1 MGTRLHSSSGDNG
14 WIAALIASAK
24 QSARQGRHLESER
37 LLRQAETEAPRH
49 PLVLNENARRLLQSG
64 DVPAAVTIF
73 EHLVEVETGNPEI
86 WFNYA
91 AALRKLDRI
100 EDAAAAIDKMLEID
114 PRNVVALLEK
124 GSLAEAL
131 DQPRSAAM
139 SYRAALQLIP
149 PGSTVPKEFESALH
163 RAKQAIDTNNRALEA
178 YVEDG
183 LAEIKSRF
191 SEDSFRRFD
200 QCVDILLQKRSVYRQ
215 QPTFMYFPELPTIEF
230 YDRDLFPWLDDLEAA
245 VADIRAEL
253 LEVMSDAEESL
264 VPYVALPKGSPVDL
278 WRELNHSRK
287 WSCYCFWLEGRAYP
301 EHLTRCPRTAKALKS
316 WPKWDVPGSGPTAMF
331 SILEPHT
338 RIPPHTGPVNTR
350 LVTHLPLIVP
360 PGCGFRVGGQQREW
374 IEGQAFVFDD
384 SINHEAW
391 NDSDVARAILI
402 VDTWSPYL
410 SESERELVRTF
421 TRYIGEYYGTFSN
434 SNGMD
439 MPCEQAS
446 SPAAGRA

>member
-1 MGTRLHSSSGDNG
+1 MGTRLHSNSGDNG
-14 WIAALIASAK
+14 RIAGLIASAK
-24 QSARQGRHLESER
+24 QSARRGRLHEAER
-37 LLRQAETEAPRH
+37 LARQAEMEAPRH
-49 PLVLNENARRLLQSG
+49 PLVLNENAGRLLQSG
-64 DVPAAVTIF
+64 DAAAAVAIL
-73 EHLVEVETGNPEI
+73 ESLVQVETGNSEI

-91 AALRKLDRI
+91 AALRKVGRI
-100 EDAAAAIDKMLEID
+100 GEAAATLDKILEAE

-149 PGSTVPKEFESALH
+149 PGSTVPREFEAALR
-163 RAKQAIDTNNRALEA
+163 RAQGAVDANNRALEI

-191 SEDSFRRFD
+191 SKDASRRFD

-230 YDRDLFPWLDDLEAA
+230 YERGFFPWLEDLEAA
-245 VADIRAEL
+245 TADIRAEL
-253 LEVMSDAEESL
+253 LEVMSDGDQSL
-264 VPYVALPKGSPVDL
+264 VPYVTLPKGAPVDL

-287 WSCYCFWLEGRAYP
+287 WSCYSFWLEGRAYP
-301 EHLTRCPRTAKALKS
+301 DHLARCPRTAKALKN

-331 SILEPHT
+331 SILEAKT

-350 LVTHLPLIVP
+350 LVVHLPLIVP
-360 PGCGFRVGGQQREW
+360 PACGFRVGGQQREW
-374 IEGQAFVFDD
+374 VEGQAFVFDD

-391 NDSDVARAILI
+391 NDSDVPRAILI

-410 SESERELVRTF
+410 SEVERELVRTF
-421 TRYIGEYYGTFSN
+421 TRYVGEYYGTFSN
-434 SNGMD
+434 SNGVD
-439 MPCEQAS
+439 LPTEHVS
-446 SPAAGRA
+446 SPPAGRA